1 MNDTPLSDLAAEYE
15 KSAELLQE
23 QIDEISRKLKN
34 LHYSREFVELT
45 HKRATLTDM
54 LYEVRTTALEL
65 RNYYNK

>member
-23 QIDEISRKLKN
+23 QIDEISQKLKT
-34 LHYSREFVELT
+34 LHYSREFIELT
-45 HKRATLTDM
+45 KKRATLRDM

>member
-23 QIDEISRKLKN
+23 QINEISRKLKSLN
-34 LHYSREFVELT
+34 YSREFLDLT
-45 HKRATLTDM
+45 HKRAILSGM
-54 LYEVRTTALEL
+54 LYEVRSTALEL